1 MNERAL
7 CMMITV
13 LSLIQLHG
21 GCSDDAPRP
30 RLARRRRTTSKAA
43 KQPAV
48 KRPRKAPNA
57 RLKTSTPSP
66 TQRQPRPRSLALPVP
81 RVRQE

>member
-21 GCSDDAPRP
+21 DCSDDAPRP
-30 RLARRRRTTSKAA
+30 RLARRQRTGSHTKKRSVA
-43 KQPAV
+43 
-48 KRPRKAPNA
+48 KRPRKGAIA
-57 RLKTSTPSP
+57 RTKTPQSSIA
-66 TQRQPRPRSLALPVP
+66 QRQPRPRSLASPTL
-81 RVRQE
+81 RVRQD